1 MKRVL
6 VIENNG
12 IENLDKYPEII
23 EAQGAQ
29 VHVFKAHE
37 MKEGDTFPPVD
48 EYGGFIVGAMPEDVH
63 EKDDHYFLK
72 REWEYLQEIVDSGKP
87 CFGICGGGQL
97 LAYRLGA
104 KVHACPKEI
113 GIYTIKLTDA
123 GAADPLFEDIP
134 REFKGFLWHGNTFEI
149 PEGGE
154 LIATGD
160 PCPVEGFVKG
170 NIRGILFHFEV
181 DYEELSRWLDSWESG
196 LSAVNK
202 TRDQVL
208 ENVRAVEAEM
218 RLNAERLVS
227 NFLKMMD

>member
-6 VIENNG
+6 VVENNG

-23 EAQGAQ
+23 EGKGAT

-37 MKEGDTFPPVD
+37 MKEGDEFPPVED
-48 EYGGFIVGAMPEDVH
+48 YSGFIVGAMPEDVH
-63 EKDDHYFLK
+63 EKDDHYWMTQ
-72 REWEYLQEIVDSGKP
+72 EWDYLQEIINSGKP

-104 KVHACPKEI
+104 KVHACPREI

-123 GAADPLFEDIP
+123 GAVDPLFEGIP

-149 PEGGE
+149 PEGGH

-170 NIRGILFHFEV
+170 NIRGILFHLET
-181 DYEELSRWLDSWESG
+181 DYEEISRWLDHWEEG
-196 LSAVNK
+196 LSVLNK
-202 TRDQVL
+202 TREQVL
-208 ENVRAVEAEM
+208 ANVKAAEKEM
-218 RLNAERLVS
+218 RQNAEQLIS